1 MKKFLLIVA
10 VAWMAAV
17 NGWAQRLQVLDSEG
31 NPIPYASVL
40 TPQADRAYVTKTELK
55 DRKKAN
61 KMKLN
66 YANIR
71 QFERDHNIPALA
83 PAVQQ
88 KLNELWKADD

>member
-1 MKKFLLIVA
+1 MQNMTQWDTEDDGKTEHIIIA
-10 VAWMAAV
+10 M
-17 NGWAQRLQVLDSEG
+17 QVFS
-31 NPIPYASVL
+31 
-40 TPQADRAYVTKTELK
+40 TDRAYVTKTELK

-88 KLNELWKADD
+88 KLNELWKADN

>member
-1 MKKFLLIVA
+1 MMQNMTQWDTEDDGKTEHIIIA
-10 VAWMAAV
+10 
-17 NGWAQRLQVLDSEG
+17 LQVFS
-31 NPIPYASVL
+31 
-40 TPQADRAYVTKTELK
+40 TDRAYVTKTELK

-71 QFERDHNIPALA
+71 QFERDHTIPALA